1 MFSFVTN
8 LKNKINE
15 YLKFYK
21 NKYTDSVIIDNNCII
36 CKQDIENNSPKV
48 ILKDD
53 YYTKCQC
60 NYGYHKR
67 CLLRWFEYNRT
78 CPLCK
83 RDVDNSRSLF
93 VWNNIRR
100 YLIYIIYLIIVFF
113 ILYTY
118 KHSENL
124 STPHSF
130 DYDYYLLLTNN
141 L

>member
-15 YLKFYK
+15 YLKCYR
-21 NKYTDSVIIDNNCII
+21 NKYTNSRIIDNNCII

-48 ILKDD
+48 ILKND

-67 CLLRWFEYNRT
+67 CLLRWFEYHRT

-83 RDVDNSRSLF
+83 RDVANSQSLF
-93 VWNNIRR
+93 VWNSIKR
-100 YLIYIIYLIIVFF
+100 YLAYIIYLIIVFLYF
-113 ILYTY
+113 THINTLVIYQLQILI
-118 KHSENL
+118 
-124 STPHSF
+124 
-130 DYDYYLLLTNN
+130 LLIMNTIFY
-141 L
+141 